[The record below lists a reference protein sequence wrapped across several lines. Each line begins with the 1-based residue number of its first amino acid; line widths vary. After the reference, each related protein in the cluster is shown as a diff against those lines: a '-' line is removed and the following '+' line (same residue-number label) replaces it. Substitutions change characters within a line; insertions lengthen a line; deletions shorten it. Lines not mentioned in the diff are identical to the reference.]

1 MNTERYLVSLRIQCE
16 YGKIWTRKTPNTDT
30 FHAVNSSQV
39 ETSPPVLCTNSVR
52 VASHICSSPEE
63 RDILFSTQDKE
74 TLSILE
80 EELEGTANLSTI
92 NNTRLSGYFYSGT
105 IFNLSRRVLTKMEI
119 KILEKGRGFD
129 PIQSNV

>member
-1 MNTERYLVSLRIQCE
+1 M
-16 YGKIWTRKTPNTDT
+16 
-30 FHAVNSSQV
+30 NSSQV

-63 RDILFSTQDKE
+63 KDILFSTQDKE

-80 EELEGTANLSTI
+80 EELEGTANLSAI

-119 KILEKGRGFD
+119 KILEKGCGFA
-129 PIQSNV
+129 PIQSKV